1 MVLLF
6 ISRGGILSSMM
17 EADQAKRPYH
27 SPARQRQAE
36 ETRHRMLEAARGLF
50 VQQGYAGTTLD
61 AIAKAADVSP
71 KTVAAVF
78 GSKRGILAAILTPSA
93 FGASY
98 QQLLEQ
104 LRATP
109 EPGRRVEVM
118 AQLTRQ
124 VYETL
129 TPEFELVRGASA
141 VAAELAGVGLQVETR
156 RRQYQTRFIAYLSEQ
171 GALRRGLP
179 LEEATDELWALTS
192 FDVYR
197 LFVRECGWPA
207 QRYESWLTSVLVQ
220 RLLA

>member
-1 MVLLF
+1 
-6 ISRGGILSSMM
+6 MM

-50 VQQGYAGTTLD
+50 VQLGYAGTTLD
-61 AIAKAADVSP
+61 AIAQAADVSP

-78 GSKRGILAAILTPSA
+78 GSKRGILTALVHPNA
-93 FGASY
+93 FGARY
-98 QQLLEQ
+98 QELIDR

-129 TPEFELVRGASA
+129 TPEFELLRGASA
-141 VAAELAGVGLQVETR
+141 VAVELAEIGLQVETR
-156 RRQYQTRFIAYLSEQ
+156 RRQYQTRFVAYLNEQ
-171 GALRRGLP
+171 GALRRGLS
-179 LEEATDELWALTS
+179 LEEATDELWTLTS
-192 FDVYR
+192 YDLYR
-197 LFVRECGWPA
+197 LLVRECGWPA
-207 QRYESWLTSVLVQ
+207 QHYESWLTSVLVQ
-220 RLLA
+220 RLLEAV